1 MSEERRDRAYLTT
14 DEVDQLGELTD
25 TEIYQGELEAGVS
38 DDLPGEPVED
48 NIETLTAVE
57 LREGET
63 ADPNVAAEEGMTWV
77 PPIDPPV
84 VPDPDDPEGIQ
95 VAAGFGT
102 EANVEPFDADHHS
115 ELLTAEGELEARI
128 REALRANSAT
138 SRYAED
144 IVIGTR
150 MGTVVVRGV
159 VDDIDDT
166 DNIADVV
173 SNVVGVSEV
182 VEELEVTGVTD

>member
-38 DDLPGEPVED
+38 DDLPGQPMAG
-48 NIETLTAVE
+48 NIEMLTERE
-57 LREGET
+57 LRDGET
-63 ADPNVAAEEGMTWV
+63 ADANVAAEEGLTWV

-84 VPDPDDPEGIQ
+84 VPDPDDPSGIQ
-95 VAAGFGT
+95 VGAGFGID
-102 EANVEPFDADHHS
+102 ANADPFDADHHN
-115 ELLTAEGELEARI
+115 ELLTVEDELEARI
-128 REALRANSAT
+128 REALRADSAT

-150 MGTVVVRGV
+150 MNTVVVRGL

-166 DNIADVV
+166 DNIAEVI
-173 SNVVGVSEV
+173 SNVA
-182 VEELEVTGVTD
+182 GVTD